1 LDETK
6 MLKCW
11 IMTGLATRMIL
22 PLGLNVRSAEFS
34 LKSVMLPPP
43 ADGLEREERIATV
56 WMAFYHDTVSLYFL
70 GRWTKLLTIR
80 LGVRHQ
86 DGDHPYQ
93 SMNWLVIIIKFS
105 ALS

>member
-43 ADGLEREERIATV
+43 ADGLEREERI
-56 WMAFYHDTVSLYFL
+56 DTVSLYFL